1 MADIVIKNA
10 RVHNLRGV
18 DVTIPRDS
26 LTVVTGL
33 SGSGKSS
40 LAFDTLYAEGQ
51 RRYVESLS
59 AYARQFLDRMQK
71 PDVEKIEGLS
81 PAISIEQR
89 TTSGNPRSIV
99 ATVTEIHDY
108 LRILYGSIAVP
119 HCPHCGRPVTRQSA
133 EQIVE
138 AILGACAPAAL
149 VPARGDAALV
159 PSPSAGA
166 SAASPLVRGANE
178 HQAPSTR
185 SAQPTA
191 STSEAKAPSTRI
203 IIYAPLVKG
212 KKGRHEETLSAVKR
226 NGFARVRIDG
236 TIYPVDELPEIDKKK
251 AHTIDVVV
259 DRLAISAAPDATL
272 RTRLTDSVELALKT
286 GKGIMEVEWLA
297 PAALVP
303 SLSAGA
309 FAAPPLELSRGKAA
323 LVQGADTK
331 HQAPSTRS
339 AQPTASTRS
348 ASPSATTYSELNA
361 CVECGISFDELK
373 ARSFSF
379 NSPFGACPTC
389 SGLGQLYYFD
399 EDLVVP
405 DKSLPLEEAI
415 HPWRRMGQMNIL
427 YHKELL
433 AHIAKQYKVKLS
445 TPYEKLPAKFR
456 HGLMHGFKDDLVLP
470 WRRVDRPFEGVLAS
484 LQRRL
489 DEAEDDEMRAKFEAY
504 QSFRTC
510 PDCHGSRLRPESRA
524 ATVAGKSI
532 VEVMAMPVTE
542 ALEFFKAMLV
552 LTPSASASAASPL
565 VPSPSAS
572 ASAASPLVLT
582 PSASASAASP
592 LVLSRGKAAL
602 VQGADKHQA
611 PGTSSAQP
619 SASTLLPSAKLAG
632 LKDIIAEIVRR
643 LQFLLDVGLDYL
655 TLDRAAS
662 TLSGGEMQRIRLAT
676 QIGSGLTGVLYV
688 LDEPTIGLHPRDNE
702 RLISTLKGLRDRGNT
717 VVVVEH
723 DEEMMRAADYI
734 VDLGPGAGR
743 EGGQVMYQGDFKG
756 LLKAK
761 SLTADYLTGRRRVVP
776 SPSVGASAPSALV
789 PSPSAG
795 ASAASPLVLSR
806 GKAALVQ
813 GAGKHQ
819 APSTR
824 SAQPTASTKF
834 LTISGCAEHN
844 LKNVTARF
852 PVGAFTVVTGVSGS
866 GKSTL
871 VDETL
876 KRALLQ
882 KFYRA
887 KDVPGK
893 YKKLSGWE
901 NFDKV
906 VEIDQSPIG
915 RTPRS
920 NPATYVGFFSEI
932 RELFARTESARARG
946 YTAGRFSFNVKGG
959 RCETC
964 GGDGLQKLEMSFL
977 PDIYV
982 TCDQCGGKRFN
993 AETLEVTYGGKNIA
1007 DVLEM
1012 TVAEGC
1018 EFFAKVPSLARKLQT
1033 LADVGLGYV
1042 ALGQSATTLSG
1053 GEAQRIKLATELSR
1067 RSTGRT
1073 LYLLDEP
1080 TTGLHFDDVAK
1091 LMKLLLR
1098 LRDQGN
1104 TIIVIEHN
1112 LDVIRCAD
1120 WIVDLGPGGG
1130 DAGGELV
1137 CEGPVAAVK
1146 ACPCSATAKFI

>member
-1 MADIVIKNA
+1 MDITIKNA
-10 RVHNLRGV
+10 RVHNLRGI

-108 LRILYGSIAVP
+108 LRILYGSIAVA
-119 HCPHCGRPVTRQSA
+119 HCPHCGKPVVKQSA

-138 AILGACAPAAL
+138 AILGEWGMGNGE
-149 VPARGDAALV
+149 R
-159 PSPSAGA
+159 AG
-166 SAASPLVRGANE
+166 GA
-178 HQAPSTR
+178 
-185 SAQPTA
+185 
-191 STSEAKAPSTRI
+191 KI

-212 KKGRHEETLSAVKR
+212 KKGRHEEPLAAVKR
-226 NGFARVRIDG
+226 NGFARVKIDG
-236 TIYPVDELPEIDKKK
+236 TIYPVDELPALDKKK

-259 DRLAISAAPDATL
+259 DRLVIPAAPDAAFK
-272 RTRLTDSVELALKT
+272 TRLTDSVELALKT
-286 GKGIMEVEWLA
+286 GKGIMEVERL
-297 PAALVP
+297 
-303 SLSAGA
+303 GNG
-309 FAAPPLELSRGKAA
+309 EL
-323 LVQGADTK
+323 DI
-331 HQAPSTRS
+331 
-339 AQPTASTRS
+339 
-348 ASPSATTYSELNA
+348 YSELNA
-361 CVECGISFDELK
+361 CPDCGISFDELK

-389 SGLGQLYYFD
+389 AGLGQLYYFD

-433 AHIAKQYKVKLS
+433 SHIAKQYKVKLS

-510 PDCHGSRLRPESRA
+510 PDCGGSRLRPESRA

-542 ALEFFKAMLV
+542 ALEFFKEF
-552 LTPSASASAASPL
+552 
-565 VPSPSAS
+565 
-572 ASAASPLVLT
+572 
-582 PSASASAASP
+582 
-592 LVLSRGKAAL
+592 
-602 VQGADKHQA
+602 
-611 PGTSSAQP
+611 
-619 SASTLLPSAKLAG
+619 ASTAAPSAKLAG

-723 DEEMMRAADYI
+723 DEEMMRNADYI

-743 EGGQVMYQGDFKG
+743 EGGQVMYQGNFKG
-756 LLKAK
+756 LLKSK
-761 SLTADYLTGRRRVVP
+761 SLTADYLTGRKKVMTADGRRPTVA
-776 SPSVGASAPSALV
+776 SRQSSGMSVDGCRMS
-789 PSPSAG
+789 
-795 ASAASPLVLSR
+795 
-806 GKAALVQ
+806 KAK
-813 GAGKHQ
+813 GY
-819 APSTR
+819 
-824 SAQPTASTKF
+824 
-834 LTISGCAEHN
+834 LTISGCTEHN
-844 LKNVTARF
+844 LKNITARF

-882 KFYRA
+882 KFYHA

-893 YKKLSGWE
+893 FKKLAGWE

-932 RELFARTESARARG
+932 RELFAKTESARARG

-977 PDIYV
+977 PDVYV

-1033 LADVGLGYV
+1033 LVDVGLGYV

-1104 TIIVIEHN
+1104 TVIVIEHN
-1112 LDVIRCAD
+1112 VDVMRCAD

-1137 CEGPVAAVK
+1137 CEGPISAIK
-1146 ACPCSATAKFI
+1146 ACKSSITGRFL

>member
-1 MADIVIKNA
+1 MVGAS
-10 RVHNLRGV
+10 LR
-18 DVTIPRDS
+18 D
-26 LTVVTGL
+26 
-33 SGSGKSS
+33 
-40 LAFDTLYAEGQ
+40 
-51 RRYVESLS
+51 
-59 AYARQFLDRMQK
+59 
-71 PDVEKIEGLS
+71 
-81 PAISIEQR
+81 
-89 TTSGNPRSIV
+89 
-99 ATVTEIHDY
+99 
-108 LRILYGSIAVP
+108 
-119 HCPHCGRPVTRQSA
+119 
-133 EQIVE
+133 
-138 AILGACAPAAL
+138 
-149 VPARGDAALV
+149 ARGRVGDASLPDAHGHV
-159 PSPSAGA
+159 ED
-166 SAASPLVRGANE
+166 SPL
-178 HQAPSTR
+178 
-185 SAQPTA
+185 
-191 STSEAKAPSTRI
+191 
-203 IIYAPLVKG
+203 
-212 KKGRHEETLSAVKR
+212 
-226 NGFARVRIDG
+226 
-236 TIYPVDELPEIDKKK
+236 PE
-251 AHTIDVVV
+251 V
-259 DRLAISAAPDATL
+259 
-272 RTRLTDSVELALKT
+272 
-286 GKGIMEVEWLA
+286 
-297 PAALVP
+297 
-303 SLSAGA
+303 
-309 FAAPPLELSRGKAA
+309 
-323 LVQGADTK
+323 
-331 HQAPSTRS
+331 
-339 AQPTASTRS
+339 
-348 ASPSATTYSELNA
+348 TYSELNA
-361 CVECGISFDELK
+361 CPDCGISFEELK

-389 SGLGQLYYFD
+389 AGLGQLYYFD

-405 DKSLPLEEAI
+405 DKTLPLEEAI

-433 AHIAKQYKVKLS
+433 SHIAKQYKVKLS

-510 PDCHGSRLRPESRA
+510 PDCGGSRLRPESRA

-542 ALEFFKAMLV
+542 ALEFFKAMAV
-552 LTPSASASAASPL
+552 L
-565 VPSPSAS
+565 SPSAG
-572 ASAASPLVLT
+572 ACAP
-582 PSASASAASP
+582 
-592 LVLSRGKAAL
+592 AAL
-602 VQGADKHQA
+602 VPTLGCAELVPGARCMPA
-611 PGTSSAQP
+611 PRTSAALP
-619 SASTLLPSAKLAG
+619 RESTSGEAAKAPAEGACTSSAKLAG

-723 DEEMMRAADYI
+723 DEEMMRNADYI

-743 EGGQVMYQGDFKG
+743 EGGKVMYQGNFKG
-756 LLKAK
+756 LLKSK
-761 SLTADYLTGRRRVVP
+761 SLTADYLLGRKRVMGNGERGTGNGERIPRAKRVANSNPQTLKP
-776 SPSVGASAPSALV
+776 SNPF
-789 PSPSAG
+789 
-795 ASAASPLVLSR
+795 SR
-806 GKAALVQ
+806 
-813 GAGKHQ
+813 
-819 APSTR
+819 
-824 SAQPTASTKF
+824 F
-834 LTISGCAEHN
+834 LTISGCTEHN
-844 LKNVTARF
+844 LKNITARF

-887 KDVPGK
+887 KDIPGK
-893 YKKLSGWE
+893 FKKLTGWE

-932 RELFARTESARARG
+932 RELFAKTESARARG

-977 PDIYV
+977 PDVYV

-993 AETLEVTYGGKNIA
+993 SETLEVTYGGKNIA

-1033 LADVGLGYV
+1033 LVDVGLGYI

-1112 LDVIRCAD
+1112 VDVMRCAD

-1137 CEGPVAAVK
+1137 CEGPVAAIK
-1146 ACPCSATAKFI
+1146 SCSKSVTGRFL

>member
-1 MADIVIKNA
+1 MDITIKNA
-10 RVHNLRGV
+10 RVHNLRGI

-108 LRILYGSIAVP
+108 LRILYGSIAVA
-119 HCPHCGRPVTRQSA
+119 HCPKCGKPVVKQSA

-138 AILGACAPAAL
+138 SILGNQGGAA
-149 VPARGDAALV
+149 
-159 PSPSAGA
+159 
-166 SAASPLVRGANE
+166 
-178 HQAPSTR
+178 
-185 SAQPTA
+185 
-191 STSEAKAPSTRI
+191 KI

-212 KKGRHEETLSAVKR
+212 KKGRHEETLAAVKR

-236 TIYPVDELPEIDKKK
+236 TTYPIDELPELDKKK
-251 AHTIDVVV
+251 AHNIDVVI
-259 DRLAISAAPDATL
+259 DRLVIPAEPDAAF

-286 GKGIMEVEWLA
+286 GKGIMMVEWLDSA
-297 PAALVP
+297 EPKARGGERE
-303 SLSAGA
+303 SEILSGA
-309 FAAPPLELSRGKAA
+309 ERKEPKARGGERESEILSGAERKEPKARDA
-323 LVQGADTK
+323 ERQ
-331 HQAPSTRS
+331 
-339 AQPTASTRS
+339 
-348 ASPSATTYSELNA
+348 TTYSELNA
-361 CVECGISFDELK
+361 CPDCGISFDELK

-389 SGLGQLYYFD
+389 AGLGQLYYFD

-456 HGLMHGFKDDLVLP
+456 NGLMHGFKDDLVLP
-470 WRRVDRPFEGVLAS
+470 WRRVDRPFKGVLAS

-524 ATVAGKSI
+524 ATVMGKSI

-542 ALEFFKAMLV
+542 ALEFFKKFAAGASRPSLV
-552 LTPSASASAASPL
+552 GASPTPL
-565 VPSPSAS
+565 ATADAARFARGIRDARGRVGDAS
-572 ASAASPLVLT
+572 
-582 PSASASAASP
+582 
-592 LVLSRGKAAL
+592 
-602 VQGADKHQA
+602 
-611 PGTSSAQP
+611 
-619 SASTLLPSAKLAG
+619 LPSAKLAG

-743 EGGQVMYQGDFKG
+743 EGGKVMYQGDFKG

-761 SLTADYLTGRRRVVP
+761 SLTADYLTGRRKICFNAEAQRRRVAEGVE
-776 SPSVGASAPSALV
+776 
-789 PSPSAG
+789 AG
-795 ASAASPLVLSR
+795 AMPQTPRLRTPKQLCVSASLLLCVKNNNR
-806 GKAALVQ
+806 
-813 GAGKHQ
+813 
-819 APSTR
+819 T
-824 SAQPTASTKF
+824 TKPHNY
-834 LTISGCAEHN
+834 LTISGCTEHN
-844 LKNVTARF
+844 LKNITAHF

-882 KFYRA
+882 KFYHA
-887 KDVPGK
+887 KATPGK
-893 YKKLSGWE
+893 YKKITGFE

-932 RELFARTESARARG
+932 RELFAKTESARARG

-977 PDIYV
+977 PDVYV

-993 AETLEVTYGGKNIA
+993 SETLEVTYGGKNIA

-1018 EFFAKVPSLARKLQT
+1018 EFFAKVPSLARKLQR
-1033 LADVGLGYV
+1033 
-1042 ALGQSATTLSG
+1042 Q
-1053 GEAQRIKLATELSR
+1053 R
-1067 RSTGRT
+1067 RSPAER
-1073 LYLLDEP
+1073 P
-1080 TTGLHFDDVAK
+1080 SASS
-1091 LMKLLLR
+1091 LR
-1098 LRDQGN
+1098 RSFPAA
-1104 TIIVIEHN
+1104 
-1112 LDVIRCAD
+1112 R
-1120 WIVDLGPGGG
+1120 PGGRSTFSTNRRQG
-1130 DAGGELV
+1130 STLTTWR
-1137 CEGPVAAVK
+1137 
-1146 ACPCSATAKFI
+1146 S